1 MNSNFVPANINKN
14 KNNNMNIQPANRLNS
29 VTEYYFSAKLREVGE
44 MNAAGKNVIN
54 LGIGNPDLPPS
65 KATIEALCQE
75 AQKPNVHGYQSYV
88 GIPELRKGF
97 ADWYQKWYNVEL
109 NPASEIQPLIGSK
122 EGILHITLAFVNP
135 GDSVLVPNPG
145 YPTYMSASRICEA
158 NVMSYD
164 LDENNHWQPDFEALE
179 QMDLSHVKLMWVNY
193 PNMPTGAKA
202 TVELFEKLVAFGK
215 KHNIVICNDNPYS
228 FILNDEKLSI
238 LSVEGAKEC
247 CIEMNSMSKAHNM
260 AGWRMAM
267 LATNAEFVQWILKV
281 KSNVDSGMFRPMMV
295 AAVAALQNTEEWHA
309 NMNQVYAG
317 RRVIAHQIMDAL
329 HCTYDRDQVGMFI
342 WARIPDTYQDSGV
355 LADEILYGKNVFIT
369 PGFIFGDKG
378 KHYVRI
384 SLCCPEPI
392 LREALKRIK
401 LIG

>member
-1 MNSNFVPANINKN
+1 
-14 KNNNMNIQPANRLNS
+14 MNIQPANRLKS
-29 VTEYYFSAKLREVGE
+29 VTEYYFSAKLREVSE

-65 KATIEALCQE
+65 EATIEALCNE
-75 AQKPNVHGYQSYV
+75 AQKHNVHGYQSYV

-97 ADWYQKWYNVEL
+97 AEWYQKWYHVNL
-109 NPASEIQPLIGSK
+109 NPQTEIQPLIGSK

-135 GDSVLVPNPG
+135 GESVLVPNPG
-145 YPTYMSASRICEA
+145 YPTYTSASSLCEA
-158 NVMSYD
+158 NIISYD
-164 LDENNHWQPDFEALE
+164 LDENNSWQPDFDSLE
-179 QMDLSHVKLMWVNY
+179 KMDLSKVKLMWVNY

-202 TVELFEKLVAFGK
+202 SFELFEKLVAFGR
-215 KHNIVICNDNPYS
+215 KHSIVICNDNPYS

-238 LSVEGAKEC
+238 LSVEGAKDC

-267 LATNAEFVQWILKV
+267 LATNAEFIQWILKV

-295 AAVAALQNTEEWHA
+295 AAVAALQNSEEWHDE
-309 NMNQVYAG
+309 MNQVYTK
-317 RRVIAHQIMDAL
+317 RRVLARQIMDVL
-329 HCTYDRDQVGMFI
+329 NCTYDINQVGMFI
-342 WARIPDTYQDSGV
+342 WARIPDKYKDSGE
-355 LADEILYGKNVFIT
+355 LADKILYEKNVFIT

-378 KHYVRI
+378 LRYVRI
-384 SLCCPEPI
+384 SLCCPEHT
-392 LREALKRIK
+392 LLEALNRIK